1 MMVIIFLEMEQ
12 SGRQR
17 LGACVILF
25 GFYQKSDGCVFVAPP
40 REGSNEERGEGIAG
54 NRARS
59 GR

>member
-1 MMVIIFLEMEQ
+1 MVIIFLEMEQ

-25 GFYQKSDGCVFVAPP
+25 GFYEKSGGCVLVVPP
-40 REGSNEERGEGIAG
+40 KEGSNEERGKGIAG
-54 NRARS
+54 NRAGG

>member
-1 MMVIIFLEMEQ
+1 MVIIFLEMEQ
-12 SGRQR
+12 SRRQR

-25 GFYQKSDGCVFVAPP
+25 GFYQKFGGLCFLAPP

-54 NRARS
+54 NRARG